1 MSNLILVFKGV
12 ALGVANIIPGLSGGT
27 VAVILGVYQALIDA
41 LASLLTFQKKQF
53 MHSLIFLL
61 LVGFG
66 GLAGVFAFSFII
78 DWALGHYLESV
89 SFFFIGVI
97 LSSIPYIIQSESI
110 KIVTFSRVFICS
122 LGFILG
128 LGLVIGKYYFFSEHL
143 VLDYS
148 SGYLFF
154 SVVIAAA
161 TMIIPGISGSLV
173 LVLLGT
179 YSVVISAIKDLVFFD
194 LAIIAMAV
202 MVGIFGCSK
211 LLQFC
216 IKRYFQLTMSLVV
229 GLMLGTLPGLYHGF
243 SESLL
248 VFNGLFFI
256 LGVALVW
263 SASLLS

>member
-97 LSSIPYIIQSESI
+97 LSSIPYI
-110 KIVTFSRVFICS
+110 C
-122 LGFILG
+122 
-128 LGLVIGKYYFFSEHL
+128 
-143 VLDYS
+143 
-148 SGYLFF
+148 
-154 SVVIAAA
+154 
-161 TMIIPGISGSLV
+161 
-173 LVLLGT
+173 LL
-179 YSVVISAIKDLVFFD
+179 
-194 LAIIAMAV
+194 
-202 MVGIFGCSK
+202 
-211 LLQFC
+211 
-216 IKRYFQLTMSLVV
+216 
-229 GLMLGTLPGLYHGF
+229 
-243 SESLL
+243 
-248 VFNGLFFI
+248 
-256 LGVALVW
+256 
-263 SASLLS
+263 